1 MCLMKTFG
9 FIELNSK
16 TAKTRMS
23 INFLKKLNTILIR
36 IMILNYSLV
45 KMDKAN
51 QAKANQ
57 SRIKIRHR
65 SFTFIQLSILA
76 NQIKKITSH
85 IKYFKC
91 LIKQKLIN
99 KKSTLSNFM
108 RTQISV
114 ILFPKINGNQKIAYI
129 YTKAMQTIYTNSKY
143 KGKNKMS
150 K

>member
-16 TAKTRMS
+16 RAKTRMS

-76 NQIKKITSH
+76 NQIKKITCL
-85 IKYFKC
+85 IKYFQC
-91 LIKQKLIN
+91 SIKQKLIN
-99 KKSTLSNFM
+99 KNSTLDNFM
-108 RTQISV
+108 RTQISM
-114 ILFPKINGNQKIAYI
+114 ILFLKINGIQNNASKYI
-129 YTKAMQTIYTNSKY
+129 KAMLTIYINSKF
-143 KGKNKMS
+143 KEKNKMC

>member
-16 TAKTRMS
+16 RAKTRMS

-65 SFTFIQLSILA
+65 SFTFIQLSIA
-76 NQIKKITSH
+76 NQIKKIIIL

-91 LIKQKLIN
+91 SIKQKLIN
-99 KKSTLSNFM
+99 KNSTLDNFM
-108 RTQISV
+108 RTQISM
-114 ILFPKINGNQKIAYI
+114 ILFLKINGIQNNASKYI
-129 YTKAMQTIYTNSKY
+129 KAMLTIYTSSKF
-143 KGKNKMS
+143 KAENKMC